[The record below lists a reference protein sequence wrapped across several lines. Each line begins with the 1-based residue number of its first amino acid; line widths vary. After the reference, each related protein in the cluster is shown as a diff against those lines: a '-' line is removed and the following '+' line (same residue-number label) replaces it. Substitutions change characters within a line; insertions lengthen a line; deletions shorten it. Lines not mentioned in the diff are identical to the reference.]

1 ICLEVCPSSNLQ
13 TGAAADFPSHAA
25 GPLHARGFA
34 LALSSDNRLMSRTS
48 TSREMTLVAQTFD
61 WTLEDLQ
68 QVVLCGLENGF
79 APAEQRQALR
89 DEVVL
94 PAYRAAALGGEA
106 PRSEALGGEALSE
119 ETQSEETQ
127 SE

>member
-1 ICLEVCPSSNLQ
+1 
-13 TGAAADFPSHAA
+13 
-25 GPLHARGFA
+25 
-34 LALSSDNRLMSRTS
+34 ALSSDNRLMSRTS

-68 QVVLCGLENGF
+68 QVVRCGLENGF

-106 PRSEALGGEALSE
+106 LGGEGLSGEGCSGDALTEETQREETLSE
-119 ETQSEETQ
+119 EQP
-127 SE
+127 